1 MSDDEM
7 MSSYKVISSHNK
19 LPSDEEIKIY
29 NTKQYPEL
37 CSVIDWYKISNKD
50 ACLIKNAVLKY
61 LDLLTPENAIDPAKL
76 IRQKNTFW
84 RKKRKTGK
92 KLDSRASESSAK
104 NAKKPADQLAVAN
117 ATISELNER
126 ERRKKNV
133 IIYGIPES
141 EMEFLTDKKA
151 DDSKIIK
158 EIFNEIGKSSVSPV
172 YARRLKFKDTIKP
185 GPIIVELS
193 DVSLRNPLLLAAKHL
208 REKEGYK
215 SICISPDLTE
225 AQRSLDYDLRKK
237 RNEANS
243 TLAEY
248 SPFRYGIR
256 DFNFP
261 SIVWSNGYI
270 TNIKNG
276 IEHNFSET
284 FTRIYLYQHVNVPT
298 FKMSNNSATNTL
310 DLILITQ
317 SGSVRDP
324 RSVLGNINKGHL
336 VIFFDFIIKSM
347 VNNLSH
353 SYLKFNY
360 KKNDTNKTSD
370 FITNIDW
377 VMLLETL
384 SVQEMYDNL
393 THFLNVSC
401 NQFIPVLDVSRIKKQ
416 IAPWIK
422 NDLKTLIKK
431 KHNLRYLNCA
441 CKCQQLIK
449 ESIRALKTANGG
461 LTQEPREI
469 ANLLNKYFQD
479 VFVIEEEGELPHF
492 TVELNENHSKFVD
505 LDPNDISYKMVL
517 DKLKNLNQN
526 KACGPD
532 NMHPFLLINCAEAFA
547 IPLTLIIR
555 ASLTNSQLP
564 VQFKSANVT
573 PLFKKG
579 DKTLPSN
586 YRPVSLT
593 SIPCKI
599 MEKSIDYISSSLDV
613 GIPVDVILLDFA
625 KAFDTV
631 PHKRLLAKLK
641 AYGFDGLIL
650 KWIKAFLENRRQRV
664 VQCEIIS
671 DLVNIFSGVPQESV
685 IAALLFALYINNLPK
700 KLHNV
705 TKLYANDTKVLSQLS
720 SEQCATNLQNDL
732 DIVYKWSQT
741 WLLLFNILKRVVMH
755 YGHNNK
761 KYLYNLNSIQLKVSD
776 TERDLGVLFNAN
788 LKWKNQMSNTSN
800 KTNQMHGRIKKSFA
814 CFDYKLLRLLY
825 ITFIRPLLEFAVP
838 VWSPY
843 YKSDCDY
850 IEKIQHKA
858 TKLVSLIRNLSY
870 TKRLEKLN
878 LTTLGE
884 RRQRGD
890 LIQMYKL

>member
-1 MSDDEM
+1 MYLNATSLENKFDEFKVLVDTYRPQIIAVSETWFKSISVVNLNGYNLYRRDRNDGRRGGGVCLYITETIKSLELNDAVFNLSKIEQIWATAYLENNKYLVGCIYRPNDFVDMSD
-7 MSSYKVISSHNK
+7 
-19 LPSDEEIKIY
+19 
-29 NTKQYPEL
+29 
-37 CSVIDWYKISNKD
+37 
-50 ACLIKNAVLKY
+50 
-61 LDLLTPENAIDPAKL
+61 LDLVFKKTKDYID
-76 IRQKNTFW
+76 
-84 RKKRKTGK
+84 
-92 KLDSRASESSAK
+92 
-104 NAKKPADQLAVAN
+104 
-117 ATISELNER
+117 
-126 ERRKKNV
+126 
-133 IIYGIPES
+133 
-141 EMEFLTDKKA
+141 
-151 DDSKIIK
+151 IK
-158 EIFNEIGKSSVSPV
+158 
-172 YARRLKFKDTIKP
+172 
-185 GPIIVELS
+185 
-193 DVSLRNPLLLAAKHL
+193 
-208 REKEGYK
+208 GYK
-215 SICISPDLTE
+215 DLLIT
-225 AQRSLDYDLRKK
+225 
-237 RNEANS
+237 
-243 TLAEY
+243 
-248 SPFRYGIR
+248 G

-270 TNIKNG
+270 TNIKNENG
-276 IEHNFSET
+276 IEHNFSDT
-284 FTRIYLYQHVNVPT
+284 LTRTYLYQHVNVPT
-298 FKMSNNSATNTL
+298 FQISNNSATNTL
-310 DLILITQ
+310 DLIFTTQ
-317 SGSVRDP
+317 SGSICAIDP
-324 RSVLGNINKGHL
+324 SSVLGNINKGHL

-347 VNNLSH
+347 VNTLSH

-360 KKNDTNKTSD
+360 KKGNTNKISD

-377 VMLLETL
+377 VMMFETL

-393 THFLNVSC
+393 IHFSNVSC
-401 NQFIPVLDVSRIKKQ
+401 NQFIPVLDVARIKKQ

-431 KHNLRYLNCA
+431 KQNLRYLNCA
-441 CKCQQLIK
+441 CKWRDLTLSKEYKLTCKLVKKEIKIARLAYENVLVKRSKTNPKLLYKYLNSQQLIK
-449 ESIRALKTANGG
+449 ESIRALKTTNGD

-469 ANLLNKYFQD
+469 ANLLNKCFQD

-492 TVELNENHSKFVD
+492 TVEFNENHSKFVD
-505 LDPNDISYKMVL
+505 LETNDISYEMIL

-532 NMHPFLLINCAEAFA
+532 NMHPFLLKNCAEAFA

-599 MEKSIDYISSSLDV
+599 MET
-613 GIPVDVILLDFA
+613 
-625 KAFDTV
+625 FDTV

-641 AYGFDGLIL
+641 AYSFDGLIL

-664 VQCEIIS
+664 VQGEIIS
-671 DLVNIFSGVPQESV
+671 DWVNIFSGVPQGSV
-685 IAALLFALYINNLPK
+685 IAALLFALYINDLPK

-705 TKLYANDTKVLSQLS
+705 TKLYADETKVLSQLS

-741 WLLLFNILKRVVMH
+741 WLLLFNIPKCVVMH
-755 YGHNNK
+755 YGYNNK
-761 KYLYNLNSIQLKVSD
+761 KYLYNLNSIQLKESD

-788 LKWKNQMSNTSN
+788 LKWKNQVMNASN
-800 KTNQMHGRIKKSFA
+800 KANQMLACIKKSFV

-825 ITFIRPLLEFAVP
+825 VTFIRPLLEFAVP

-858 TKLVSLIRNLSY
+858 TKLVSSIRNLSY

-878 LTTLGE
+878 LTTLVE

-890 LIQMYKL
+890 PIQMYKIMNNIDILEKCNRFPIVNNHTRGHCFKYFKEMTKHKHRENFFFNRVANVWNSLPEEVVKSPSVNSFKAAIDCWMSSNRSIRLSKCA

>member
-1 MSDDEM
+1 MAFLEIKSSKLNLNSTNSTESFQPLPINGLNALKCMYLNATSLENKFDEFKVLVDTYRPQIIAVSETWFKSISETIKSLELNDAVFNLSKIEQIWATVYLENNKYLVGCIYRPNDFVDMSD
-7 MSSYKVISSHNK
+7 
-19 LPSDEEIKIY
+19 
-29 NTKQYPEL
+29 
-37 CSVIDWYKISNKD
+37 
-50 ACLIKNAVLKY
+50 
-61 LDLLTPENAIDPAKL
+61 LDLVFKKTKDYID
-76 IRQKNTFW
+76 
-84 RKKRKTGK
+84 
-92 KLDSRASESSAK
+92 
-104 NAKKPADQLAVAN
+104 
-117 ATISELNER
+117 
-126 ERRKKNV
+126 
-133 IIYGIPES
+133 
-141 EMEFLTDKKA
+141 
-151 DDSKIIK
+151 IK
-158 EIFNEIGKSSVSPV
+158 
-172 YARRLKFKDTIKP
+172 
-185 GPIIVELS
+185 
-193 DVSLRNPLLLAAKHL
+193 
-208 REKEGYK
+208 GYK
-215 SICISPDLTE
+215 DLLIT
-225 AQRSLDYDLRKK
+225 
-237 RNEANS
+237 
-243 TLAEY
+243 
-248 SPFRYGIR
+248 G
-256 DFNFP
+256 DFIFP

-270 TNIKNG
+270 TNIKNENG

-284 FTRIYLYQHVNVPT
+284 LTRTYLYRHVNVPT
-298 FKMSNNSATNTL
+298 FQMSNNSAINTL
-310 DLILITQ
+310 DLIFTTQ
-317 SGSVRDP
+317 SGSICAIDP

-360 KKNDTNKTSD
+360 KKADTNKISD

-377 VMLLETL
+377 VMMFETL

-393 THFLNVSC
+393 IHFSNVSC
-401 NQFIPVLDVSRIKKQ
+401 DQFIPVLDRDLTLSKEYKLTCKLVKKEIK
-416 IAPWIK
+416 IARLAYENVLVK
-422 NDLKTLIKK
+422 RSKTNPKLLY
-431 KHNLRYLNCA
+431 NYLNS
-441 CKCQQLIK
+441 QQLIK
-449 ESIRALKTANGG
+449 ESIRALKTTNGD

-469 ANLLNKYFQD
+469 ANLLNKCFQD

-492 TVELNENHSKFVD
+492 TVEFNENHSKFVD
-505 LDPNDISYKMVL
+505 LETNDISYEMIL

-532 NMHPFLLINCAEAFA
+532 NMHPFLLKNCAEAFA

-599 MEKSIDYISSSLDV
+599 MET
-613 GIPVDVILLDFA
+613 
-625 KAFDTV
+625 FDTV

-641 AYGFDGLIL
+641 AYSFDGLIL

-664 VQCEIIS
+664 VQGEIIS
-671 DLVNIFSGVPQESV
+671 DWVNIFSGVPQGSV
-685 IAALLFALYINNLPK
+685 IAALLFALYINDLPK

-705 TKLYANDTKVLSQLS
+705 TKLYADETKVLSQLS

-741 WLLLFNILKRVVMH
+741 WLLLFNIPKCVVMH
-755 YGHNNK
+755 YGYNNK
-761 KYLYNLNSIQLKVSD
+761 KYLYNLNSIQLKESD

-788 LKWKNQMSNTSN
+788 LKWKNQVMNASN
-800 KTNQMHGRIKKSFA
+800 KANQMLACIKKSFV

-825 ITFIRPLLEFAVP
+825 VTFIRPLLEFAVP

-858 TKLVSLIRNLSY
+858 TKLVSSIRNLSY

-878 LTTLGE
+878 LTTLVE

-890 LIQMYKL
+890 PIQMYKIMNNIDILEKCNRFPIVNNHTRGHCFKYFKEMTKHKHRENFFFNRVANVWNSLPEEVVKSPSVNSFKAAIDCWMSSN